1 MKDAIKVK
9 RQKYLRRQ
17 KRARAKIEGTAQK
30 PRLSVF
36 RSLSHIYVQAID
48 DAGAVTLAAASDKEL
63 KGVKGNATEKAAK
76 VGELL
81 GQKLKDKKITE
92 AVFDKGAYKYH
103 GRVKSLADGIRK
115 SGINF

>member
-1 MKDAIKVK
+1 MKDAVKIK
-9 RQKYLRRQ
+9 REKYYRRQ
-17 KRARAKIEGTAQK
+17 NRTRAKVQGTAQR
-30 PRLSVF
+30 PRLTVF

-48 DAGAVTLAAASDKEL
+48 DMNAKTLTASSDKEL
-63 KGVKGNATEKAAK
+63 KGVKGTGLELAAK

-103 GRVKSLADGIRK
+103 GRVKALADGVRK